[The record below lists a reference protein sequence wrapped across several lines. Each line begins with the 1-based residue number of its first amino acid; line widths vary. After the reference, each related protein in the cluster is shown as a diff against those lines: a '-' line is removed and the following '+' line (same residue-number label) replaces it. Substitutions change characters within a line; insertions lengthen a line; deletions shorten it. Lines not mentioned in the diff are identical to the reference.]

1 MEYVNRPMTR
11 IPSFLYSSISFW
23 SSICILVRF
32 WWVYLLVWLH
42 NLTATLSSLYVGA
55 AVYVRL
61 RSIYIQI
68 PVFWEGWWQ
77 GSETK
82 HTQKTICNQQK
93 FVVCIAFCFAY
104 GPAYTIWIFIRI
116 WSWWRWS
123 WRSYA
128 VLSHLLCFLV
138 MIGFCVWLGAV
149 RKILI
154 MFSISFFCF

>member
-1 MEYVNRPMTR
+1 MYVLYMEYVNRPMTR
-11 IPSFLYSSISFW
+11 IPSFLNSSISFW

-32 WWVYLLVWLH
+32 WWVYLLVWIH

-82 HTQKTICNQQK
+82 HTHTHQKTICNQQK

-104 GPAYTIWIFIRI
+104 GPAYTIWIGIGSRPGGDGAGVGGVMLFYRI
-116 WSWWRWS
+116 FFVFWSWLAFAYGWEP
-123 WRSYA
+123 
-128 VLSHLLCFLV
+128 
-138 MIGFCVWLGAV
+138 
-149 RKILI
+149 
-154 MFSISFFCF
+154 